1 LGNAGVKPI
10 LRPLLVSGFEPFG
23 GDRVNPSAEVA
34 RALHGRTIDGAPVV
48 GIVLPCVFGASID
61 TLRNAIDTHRPQL
74 VLALGQAAGREG
86 FTLERVAINL
96 DDARIA
102 DNAGAQPID
111 APVVAR
117 GTAAH
122 FTTLPIKAMVAAL
135 HSAGHT
141 ASVSYSAGTFV
152 CNHVFYGLQHALKR
166 RRSVRSGFMHLPC
179 LPEQAAP
186 QQPSL
191 PLTTMVEGVAIA
203 LATAL
208 AVHDDLVIGDGRL
221 D

>member
-1 LGNAGVKPI
+1 M
-10 LRPLLVSGFEPFG
+10 RPLLVTGFEPFG
-23 GDRVNPSAEVA
+23 GERLNPSAEVA
-34 RALHGRTIDGAPVV
+34 RAWHGRVLGGAPVI

-61 TLRNAIDTHRPQL
+61 ALLAALDETRPQL
-74 VLALGQAAGREG
+74 VLALGQASGRDG
-86 FTLERVAINL
+86 FTLERIAINL

-111 APVVAR
+111 EPVIAR
-117 GTAAH
+117 GPAAH

-135 HSAGHT
+135 RHAGHT

-152 CNHVFYGLQHALKR
+152 CNHVFYALQHVLKR
-166 RRSVRSGFMHLPC
+166 RRGVRSGFMHLPC
-179 LPEQAAP
+179 LPEQAALP
-186 QQPSL
+186 TPSL
-191 PLTTMVEGVAIA
+191 SLAAMVDGVGIA

-208 AVHDDLVIGDGRL
+208 AVRDDLAVSAGRL

>member
-1 LGNAGVKPI
+1 M
-10 LRPLLVSGFEPFG
+10 RPLLVTGFEPFG
-23 GDRVNPSAEVA
+23 GERINPSAEVA
-34 RALHGRTIDGAPVV
+34 RTLHGRTIDRAPVI
-48 GIVLPCVFGASID
+48 GLILPCVFGASIGA
-61 TLRNAIDTHRPQL
+61 LRSAIDTHRPRL

-86 FTLERVAINL
+86 FTLERIAINL

-111 APVVAR
+111 VPVEPH
-117 GTAAH
+117 GPAAH

-135 HSAGHT
+135 RDAGHT

-179 LPEQAAP
+179 LPEQAAAG
-186 QQPSL
+186 QPSL
-191 PLTTMVEGVAIA
+191 SLGTMVAGVGMA

-208 AVHDDLVIGDGRL
+208 AVRHDLAVSAGQL

>member
-1 LGNAGVKPI
+1 V
-10 LRPLLVSGFEPFG
+10 RPLLVTGFEPFG
-23 GDRVNPSAEVA
+23 GERVNPSAEVA
-34 RALHGRTIDGAPVV
+34 RTLHGRTIDRAPVI
-48 GIVLPCVFGASID
+48 GLILPCVFGASIGA
-61 TLRNAIDTHRPQL
+61 LRSAIDTHRPRL

-111 APVVAR
+111 VPVEPR
-117 GTAAH
+117 GPAAH
-122 FTTLPIKAMVAAL
+122 FTTLPIKSMVAAL
-135 HSAGHT
+135 RDAGHT

-179 LPEQAAP
+179 LPEQAAAGL
-186 QQPSL
+186 PSL
-191 PLTTMVEGVAIA
+191 PLATMVAGVGMA

-208 AVHDDLVIGDGRL
+208 AVRHDLGVSAGQL

>member
-1 LGNAGVKPI
+1 VKPA

-23 GDRVNPSAEVA
+23 GERVNPSADVT
-34 RALHGRTIDGAPVV
+34 RALHGRTIGGARVV
-48 GIVLPCVFGASID
+48 GIVLPCVFGQSIE
-61 TLRNAIDTHRPQL
+61 TLRHAIDAHRPQL
-74 VLALGQAAGREG
+74 VLALGQAAGRDG

-111 APVVAR
+111 EPVLAR

-122 FTTLPIKAMVAAL
+122 FTTLPIKAMAAAL
-135 HSAGHT
+135 RNAGHT

-152 CNHVFYGLQHALKR
+152 CNHVFYGLQQALR
-166 RRSVRSGFMHLPC
+166 RRRGVRSGFMHLPC

-186 QQPSL
+186 PTPNM
-191 PLTTMVEGVAIA
+191 PLATMVEGIALA

-208 AVHDDLVIGDGRL
+208 AVHDDLAVSAGRL